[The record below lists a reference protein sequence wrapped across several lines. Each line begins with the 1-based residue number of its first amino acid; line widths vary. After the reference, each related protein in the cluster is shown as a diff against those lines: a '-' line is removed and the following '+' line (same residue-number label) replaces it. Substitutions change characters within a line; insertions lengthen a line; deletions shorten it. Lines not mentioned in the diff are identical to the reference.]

1 MSYNINSK
9 QLNFDKENEA
19 DVRKRYIDP
28 AIEGAGW
35 SVKQMKLEFYF
46 TDGKM
51 RIKGNKGER
60 GERNKADY
68 VLLYKPSFP
77 IAVVEAKD
85 MTHAF
90 DDGIQQAL
98 DYSRILDVP
107 FAYSSNGKSFMEHD
121 RLTGK
126 VKELAMSE
134 FPSPEELWQRYASFK
149 NITPAEEEI
158 ITQPD
163 YFDPIS
169 KKVPRYYQRIAI
181 NRTMEAIAKGKKRIL
196 LVMATGTG
204 KTFTAFQISHKLWKN
219 GKMKKILYL
228 ADRNILIDQTMQQD
242 FKPFGNDMTKIEHK
256 ELDSSYKIY
265 FSLYQQLVNNN
276 ENEKQPYQEF
286 SPDYFDLIIVDECH
300 RGSAKEDSQWRR
312 ILEYFHS
319 ATQIGMTATP
329 KEDKE
334 ISTTGYFGEPLYTY
348 SLKQG
353 INDGFL
359 APYRVKRIGLDIDLD
374 GYRPEKG
381 KVDVNGKLIEDRE
394 YNVIDYDRKIIIDD
408 RTKVVAKKVTEY
420 LKRTDRYSKTI
431 IFCVDQEHALRMRHA
446 IINENQ
452 DLVAENDQ
460 YVMRITGDDKWG
472 KKQLDNFIDPASR
485 YPIIVTTSD
494 LLTTGVDCK
503 TCKLIVLE
511 NNIES
516 MTKFKQIIGRG
527 TRLRTDYG
535 KYYFTIMDF
544 RGSTKK
550 FADPEFDGLP
560 EPYDDGEHPG
570 RTRGG
575 GRRETTEPE
584 EPILNPGEKY
594 RVNDVKVHAILEK
607 NLCFD
612 AEGDLITENLISFS
626 KDNIINEYHSLE
638 EFINHWN
645 EFDKKQAITNELYEH
660 NIFLDE
666 IREAVGN
673 DDMDDFDLICHI
685 AFDKKPLT
693 RAERANNVKKRD
705 YLNKYEGIARKV
717 LEGLLDK
724 YATSGITDLESIEF
738 LENEPFRQYGSP
750 MKIAKEFGG
759 KLQLQTAIQELQRE
773 IYIA

>member
-1 MSYNINSK
+1 MSYNNKSK
-9 QLNFDKENEA
+9 SGSFGKLTEE
-19 DVRKRYIDP
+19 DVKYQYITP
-28 AIEGAGW
+28 AIENAGW
-35 SVKQMKLEFYF
+35 DKSQFKFEFAF

-51 RIKGNKGER
+51 HIKGKKGYR
-60 GERNKADY
+60 GVKKRADY
-68 VLLYKPSFP
+68 LLLYKPSIP
-77 IAVVEAKD
+77 IAIVEAKD
-85 MTHAF
+85 MNHAF

-98 DYSRILDVP
+98 GYARTLDIP
-107 FAYSSNGKSFMEHD
+107 FAYSSNGKSFMEHN
-121 RLTGK
+121 RLTGE

-134 FPSPEELWQRYASFK
+134 FPSPETLWQRYIDSK
-149 NITPAEEEI
+149 NITPTEEDI
-158 ITQPD
+158 ITEPD

-169 KKVPRYYQRIAI
+169 KKKPRYYQRIAI

-204 KTFTAFQISHKLWKN
+204 KTFTAFQIVHKLWN
-219 GKMKKILYL
+219 TGKMKKILYL

-242 FKPFGNDMTKIEHK
+242 FKPFEKVMTKIQHK
-256 ELDSSYKIY
+256 DLDSSYEIY
-265 FSLYQQLVNNN
+265 FSLYQQLVNNDL
-276 ENEKQPYQEF
+276 NEKQPYQEF
-286 SPDYFDLIIVDECH
+286 SPDFFDLIIVDECH
-300 RGSAKEDSQWRR
+300 RGSAKEDSQWRM
-312 ILEYFHS
+312 ILEYFNP

-329 KEDKE
+329 KENKE
-334 ISTTGYFGEPLYTY
+334 ISTSAYFGEPLYTY

-359 APYRVKRIGLDIDLD
+359 APYRVKRIGLDVDLD

-394 YNVIDYDRKIIIDD
+394 YNVRDYDRKIIIDD

-420 LKRTDRYSKTI
+420 LKRTDRYGKTI
-431 IFCVDQEHALRMRHA
+431 VFCVDQEHALRMRQA
-446 IINENQ
+446 LINENQ
-452 DLVAENDQ
+452 DLVAENDR
-460 YVMRITGDDKWG
+460 YVMRITGDDIEG
-472 KKQLDNFIDPASR
+472 KRQLDYFIDPEEK
-485 YPIIVTTSD
+485 YPTIVTTSK
-494 LLTTGVDCK
+494 LLSTGVDCK

-516 MTKFKQIIGRG
+516 MTEFKQIIGRG

-544 RGSTKK
+544 RGSTRK
-550 FADPEFDGLP
+550 FADPEFDGDP
-560 EPYDDGEHPG
+560 EPYDGEPS
-570 RTRGG
+570 GG
-575 GRRETTEPE
+575 GHGGGHREPTDPE
-584 EPILNPGEKY
+584 EPPLLPGEKY
-594 RVNDVKVHAILEK
+594 RVNDVKVHTILEK

-612 AEGDLITENLISFS
+612 AEGNLITENLISFS
-626 KDNIINEYHSLE
+626 KDNIVSEYHSLD
-638 EFINHWN
+638 EFIHHWN
-645 EFDKKQAITNELYEH
+645 EIEKKQAITEELYEH

-705 YLNKYEGIARKV
+705 YLNKYEGVARKV

-724 YATSGITDLESIEF
+724 YATGGITDLESIEF

-759 KLQLQTAIQELQRE
+759 KTQLQNAIQELQRE
-773 IYIA
+773 IYIE